1 MHIPPFYISLLCYN
15 RLDLTRRC
23 LQTLEATTPPCPLTI
38 TNNASVDGTREWLD
52 EWARTR
58 PHVRIVHNK
67 ENLGYKV
74 PHDAAW
80 RDATLE
86 LWNDMGIPTKVC
98 SLYFCILNNDL
109 ELGPGWW
116 EQALAAFE
124 RDERLALVGSST
136 GACSRIKADFH
147 GEPSIDAPEYV
158 EGSLLIVRVA
168 HALKFCEPGRLFAP
182 ALQFIYGEDSDL
194 SLRAREAG
202 YRIATFDLGC
212 RHQGS
217 STIKTLDPATTS
229 KIAKCQAANHE
240 WLKRRWSVYLRKRS
254 FAYSVLV
261 QRRCA
266 LGDVVDV
273 TALLPAIKAKW
284 PLCEIDVATDF
295 RNVFAGNPLVRTAV
309 LPGAP
314 RDYSFNLDLA
324 YENCPDEHTLIG
336 YAKVLGVKVDVAK
349 ALPAL
354 YPSPQEVK
362 ASYELLPR
370 VRGEKWAILHPGPT
384 GWMGKDWPYAR
395 WEELSCTMQHM
406 GWNIAVV
413 GLGNSIADTLD
424 LRKKTTV
431 GSLYS
436 VLRRA
441 DLFIGLDSGPS
452 HIAQVALTPSVVL
465 FGTVWSHL
473 KLFPA
478 SGAIGVQ
485 ADIGLVPCVGEH
497 HRLPPPVTSSQCT
510 GACMRAITVEM
521 VLEAIS
527 KLNV

>member
-1 MHIPPFYISLLCYN
+1 MHIPPLHISLLCYN

-23 LQTLEATTPPCPLTI
+23 LQTLEATTPSCPLTI

-52 EWARTR
+52 EWSKTR
-58 PHVRIVHNK
+58 PHVRVVHNK

-74 PHDAAW
+74 PHDQAW
-80 RDATLE
+80 
-86 LWNDMGIPTKVC
+86 C
-98 SLYFCILNNDL
+98 SRRTAEADYFVILNNDL
-109 ELGPGWW
+109 ELGAGWW
-116 EQALAAFE
+116 ERALAAFE
-124 RDERLALVGSST
+124 RDDKLALVGSST
-136 GACSRIKADFH
+136 GACSRIKSDFH
-147 GEPSIDAPEYV
+147 GEPSADAPEYV
-158 EGSLLIVRVA
+158 EGSLLIVRVE
-168 HALKFCEPGRLFAP
+168 HALRFCEPGRLFAP

-217 STIKTLDPATTS
+217 STIKTLDSATTT
-229 KIAKCQAANHE
+229 KIVKCQAANHE
-240 WLKRRWSVYLRKRS
+240 WLKRRWSIYLRRRS

-261 QRRCA
+261 QRKCA
-266 LGDVVDV
+266 LGDVVDA
-273 TALLPAIKAKW
+273 TALLPALKAKW

-295 RNVFAGNPLVRTAV
+295 QTVFDSNRLVRKS
-309 LPGAP
+309 AP
-314 RDYSFNLDLA
+314 INRLTDNSYDYRFNLDLA
-324 YENCPDEHTLIG
+324 YENCPDEHTLSG
-336 YAKVLGVKVDVAK
+336 YARVLGVKVDILK
-349 ALPAL
+349 ALPVL
-354 YPSPQEVK
+354 YPSSQEVK
-362 ASYELLPR
+362 TSYELLPR
-370 VRGEKWAILHPGPT
+370 RPGEKWAILHPGPT
-384 GWMGKDWPYAR
+384 GWMGKDWPLSR
-395 WEELSCTMQHM
+395 WLELATHLGKQ
-406 GWNIAVV
+406 GWKLATV
-413 GLGNSIADTLD
+413 GLGDWIAGTLD

-441 DLFIGLDSGPS
+441 DLFVGLDSGPS
-452 HIAQVALTPSVVL
+452 HVAQAALTPSVVL

-497 HRLPPPVTSSQCT
+497 HRLPPPVTSSQCA
-510 GACMRAITVEM
+510 GDCMRAITVEM
-521 VLEAIS
+521 VLEAIA